1 MAAEGGLGNA
11 TSSFICP
18 FPLAYAYGSSHTT
31 YWVYENCAVPCPSV
45 TFTHDEWML
54 QLDLFMYVL
63 ICALIVTIIMLAR
76 MAGKYFIRTMFIAG
90 FIVYSVVLLIFLGLN
105 ADNDV
110 VCSGDAHYI
119 KQAPF
124 CVFQASVTIFSITWV
139 QVWSVIMAYDS
150 YLHIN
155 SKVTRVKM
163 DELRRQYF
171 VFGFSFSFLCA
182 FIPLVAGNLG
192 FDPKANIPMCL
203 YLFSDNPVYFWTT
216 LFTPFCILNFLCLI
230 VTILCVIKIQR
241 VLVMSRHSLIS
252 RAHIDSNDQ
261 DTPVSDGSEG
271 RLSGSSA
278 SSLDRPGHRRKADFD
293 YAPVIRHEGDV
304 VEEEDDAEDR
314 LYAGHLNSAS
324 SSPNDFDLYNNITNP
339 LLAHNTSFGGISGN
353 DDDDDDLE
361 YDSDYIRNSEGSFHS
376 ADDESDRSFKDS
388 RASGF
393 NSNSDGTVQLY
404 DMDNSISPGFLTNVT
419 ESSAD
424 AESWEA
430 HLERNGQS
438 IGNSDDVKTR
448 DATISDTDSVS
459 KRWIERYNSELWSKF
474 VSLGAFGDWRL
485 IGDDIVGTRGTKIS
499 KFEFLVR
506 KTLKYNGRTILFLLT
521 FCVTT
526 LFVAPLL
533 IYMNL
538 LEYDTYD
545 RSGEEFL
552 DCLVVASLS
561 CPVQTQEGVDAC
573 GLESCGAHQKLRPPA
588 GMLTLI
594 VIWIAGYGIIPGIV
608 FGAYG

>member
-1 MAAEGGLGNA
+1 
-11 TSSFICP
+11 
-18 FPLAYAYGSSHTT
+18 
-31 YWVYENCAVPCPSV
+31 
-45 TFTHDEWML
+45 
-54 QLDLFMYVL
+54 
-63 ICALIVTIIMLAR
+63 

-105 ADNDV
+105 GDDGV

-124 CVFQASVTIFSITWV
+124 CVFQASVTIFSIIWV
-139 QVWSVIMAYDS
+139 QVWSAIMAYDS

-155 SKVTRVKM
+155 SKVTKVKM
-163 DELRRQYF
+163 DSLRKQYF
-171 VFGFSFSFLCA
+171 IIGFSVSFLCA

-203 YLFSDNPVYFWTT
+203 YLFSDNSVYFWTT
-216 LFTPFCILNFLCLI
+216 LFTPFCILNFLCLC
-230 VTILCVIKIQR
+230 VTVLCVIKIQR

-252 RAHIDSNDQ
+252 RAQVNSNDQ
-261 DTPVSDGSEG
+261 VTSGSGDNEE
-271 RLSGSSA
+271 RMSGSSA
-278 SSLDRPGHRRKADFD
+278 SSLDRPGHRRSADFD
-293 YAPVIRHEGDV
+293 YVPLVRQVGEAA
-304 VEEEDDAEDR
+304 EEADSRAYD
-314 LYAGHLNSAS
+314 GHLNSAS
-324 SSPNDFDLYNNITNP
+324 SSPNDYDLFNNITNP
-339 LLAHNTSFGGISGN
+339 LLVHNSSFGGMHGN
-353 DDDDDDLE
+353 DDDDDLE
-361 YDSDYIRNSEGSFHS
+361 YDSEYFRNSEEGSYHS
-376 ADDESDRSFKDS
+376 AGDESDRSFKDS
-388 RASGF
+388 QVSGF
-393 NSNSDGTVQLY
+393 HSNSDGNMRLY
-404 DMDNSISPGFLTNVT
+404 DMDAALDPGFLTNVT
-419 ESSAD
+419 ESSVD
-424 AESWEA
+424 TEPWEA
-430 HLERNGQS
+430 QLDKNERS
-438 IGNSDDVKTR
+438 LGNNDDIKTR
-448 DATISDTDSVS
+448 GYTHSDADSVS

-485 IGDDIVGTRGTKIS
+485 VGDEIVGSRGAKIS

-573 GLESCGAHQKLRPPA
+573 GLDSCGAHQKLRPPA